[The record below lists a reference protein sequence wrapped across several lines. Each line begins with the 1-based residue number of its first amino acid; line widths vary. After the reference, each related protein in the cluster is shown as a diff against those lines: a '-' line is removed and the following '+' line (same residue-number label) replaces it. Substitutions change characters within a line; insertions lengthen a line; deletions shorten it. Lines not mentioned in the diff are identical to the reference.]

1 MTTRAWIVL
10 AVALTGCGAVKDEE
24 SRQKDIGQQTADIS
38 SDTQVLGDAS
48 AAVNDVIRVQDDCD
62 AARPLIPKANA
73 ALETASGRIRTVTG
87 KTTLDGLKSQIR
99 TIALSCGG

>member
-73 ALETASGRIRTVTG
+73 ALETASSRVRTVTG
-87 KTTLDGLKSQIR
+87 KMTLDGLKSQIR